1 MKKKS
6 AVGNRQSATITGKY
20 YKASRLTA
28 GIIVAVLLFI
38 TAGCKKQPTTVI
50 DPEKPK
56 RTLTDYFDKK
66 YLLYQLPDSAYNNQ
80 KLNQSFEGV
89 PETIITAFKPL
100 GYNPTLKLQY
110 THVYSDKCVYHNSPD
125 TWKYAEV
132 CYPNTC
138 LTKDYAYATA
148 MVHNT
153 GKQAKTYHLRLFYQ
167 NTSYWYATD
176 SSINFET
183 KKYLDNYYGCSDITA
198 VTVQPGDSSPV
209 KIAYTIGLDPKN
221 EFPFDPSKDPARPG
235 NYEFML
241 IAKETKED
249 LLLHDSVDLKVT
261 NPFAEVKW
269 DELYNKGT
277 KYYNYITY
285 TAPQHFKFVFLDEY
299 FDGTNDLGLNH
310 IYLAKNNDQK
320 PLCDTC
326 TGWYRGI
333 INEAYN
339 NKEFFEGYISKAPFV
354 KANYGNR
361 TENYH
366 IDSTGITL
374 TVPKSRRGEYNKTW
388 GEFLFG
394 PSFKYGHLTVRAK
407 FPQMMN
413 KHATSNGIV
422 HNLWLYQRD
431 FDEVDTTNP
440 YNYLRGSRNKQP
452 YEIDFEIWSS
462 TPYDTLT
469 LWDDESFINYSIV
482 DYMRNPNVQ
491 LKPGEQKNTGYYD
504 VERFNKRQ
512 ASIIGKEFTR
522 DYFNYFHT
530 YELYWYPNEVRFLV
544 DGQETAVIPNT
555 MAQIPDK
562 HLFLW
567 IGTPMYQD
575 GTYYLQSFIPFL
587 KYDKKAVI
595 DYIKIE

>member
-1 MKKKS
+1 MKTHLKIAGCRFTAVYILIVTAILLLS
-6 AVGNRQSATITGKY
+6 A
-20 YKASRLTA
+20 
-28 GIIVAVLLFI
+28 
-38 TAGCKKQPTTVI
+38 AGCKKQSATVI

-56 RTLTDYFDKK
+56 RTLTEYFDKK
-66 YLLYQLPDSAYNNQ
+66 YLLYRLPDSYYSSQ
-80 KLNQSFEGV
+80 KLNRSFDSIPANV
-89 PETIITAFKPL
+89 ITDFKPL
-100 GYNPTLKLQY
+100 GYNADINLQY
-110 THVYSDKCVYHNSPD
+110 THVYSPECVYHNSPD

-138 LTKDYAYATA
+138 LTKDYAYGEVTVKNAS
-148 MVHNT
+148 
-153 GKQAKTYHLRLFYQ
+153 KQKKTYYVRLFYQ
-167 NTSYWYATD
+167 NTSYWYPTD
-176 SSINFET
+176 GSIDLNPRENPAAEV
-183 KKYLDNYYGCSDITA
+183 YRQNYYGCSKVVSVEIA
-198 VTVQPGDSSPV
+198 PESSATVKVP
-209 KIAYTIGLDPKN
+209 YTIGMDPKG
-221 EFPFDPSKDPARPG
+221 EFPYDPSKDPARPG
-235 NYEFML
+235 NYEFIA
-241 IAKETKED
+241 IAKETNDDPLLSTD
-249 LLLHDSVDLKVT
+249 LNLLYS
-261 NPFAEVKW
+261 NPFAEIKL
-269 DELYNKGT
+269 DQLQNGGKFRYNHCAYVG
-277 KYYNYITY
+277 
-285 TAPQHFKFVFLDEY
+285 PQHFKFVFLDEY
-299 FDGTNDLGLNH
+299 FDGTNDLALNH
-310 IYLAKNNDQK
+310 IYLAKDNDQK

-326 TGWYRGI
+326 TGWYRGV

-354 KANYGNR
+354 KARYGNR
-361 TENYH
+361 KENYH

-374 TVPKSRRGEYNKTW
+374 TVPKSRRGDYNKTW

-440 YNYLRGSRNKQP
+440 YSYLRGSRNKQP

-462 TPYDTLT
+462 TPYDTMT

-482 DYMRNPNVQ
+482 DYMRNPYVQ
-491 LKPGEQKNTGYYD
+491 LKPGEQKSTGYYD

-512 ASIIGKEFTR
+512 ASVIGKEFPR
-522 DYFNYFHT
+522 DYFNHFHT
-530 YELYWYPNEVRFLV
+530 YELYWHPTEVRFLV
-544 DGQETAVIPNT
+544 DGIEKAVIPNT

-587 KYDKKAVI
+587 KHDKKAII